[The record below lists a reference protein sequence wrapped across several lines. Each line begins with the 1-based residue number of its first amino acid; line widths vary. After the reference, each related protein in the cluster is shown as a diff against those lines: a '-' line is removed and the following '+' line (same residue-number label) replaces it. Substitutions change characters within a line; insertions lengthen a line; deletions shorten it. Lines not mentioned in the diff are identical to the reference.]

1 MRRWQLL
8 LVLLLHVAHGLVE
21 LAEEE
26 PPEPELPRSGL
37 GSTHLRQPVREGDHA
52 ILVSSMH
59 GLKVGHAV
67 RLDAELS
74 CTATCSEQ
82 QPWSE
87 RCLLCACAACEQCAE
102 GSPYHRGDPAEC
114 RGPGAAEYAEVRA
127 FGEDGKL
134 YLGEALHT
142 AHAAGAPVRLLP
154 AYACPLNCAGH
165 GSCIEP
171 AAVCQCE
178 PGWLGAGCD
187 RREEPPEAPAVAA
200 RRRSERAH
208 AAAEVEAAAAR
219 AAAAAAALPS
229 FGSAALP
236 SAWQATT
243 THLSEGGGGGEVD
256 GSFRG
261 LGARFGLGRPSIT
274 LAFPPPSPPP
284 PLSPSSPSPLPP
296 PLLSPGLLRELA

>member
-1 MRRWQLL
+1 MRVQWGGEQTYRFWVSASGRGTIAVGLLRSMRRCRLL
-8 LVLLLHVAHGLVE
+8 LVLLLPLAHGLVE
-21 LAEEE
+21 LAAVEE

-37 GSTHLRQPVREGDHA
+37 GSTHLRHPVREGDRT

-59 GLKVGHAV
+59 GLRVGHAV
-67 RLDAELS
+67 RLDAELT

-102 GSPYHRGDPAEC
+102 GSPYHRGAPAEC
-114 RGPGAAEYAEVRA
+114 RGPGAAEYAELRA
-127 FGEDGKL
+127 FGEDGTL
-134 YLGEALHT
+134 FLGEALRT

-165 GSCIEP
+165 GSCIES

-187 RREEPPEAPAVAA
+187 RREEPPEDPAAAA

-208 AAAEVEAAAAR
+208 AAAEVGAAAAR

-236 SAWQATT
+236 SAWQA
-243 THLSEGGGGGEVD
+243 
-256 GSFRG
+256 
-261 LGARFGLGRPSIT
+261 
-274 LAFPPPSPPP
+274 PPPQPPP
-284 PLSPSSPSPLPP
+284 TRARS
-296 PLLSPGLLRELA
+296 

>member
-1 MRRWQLL
+1 MRVQWGGEQTYRFWVSASGRGTIALGAVGLLRSMRRCRLL
-8 LVLLLHVAHGLVE
+8 LVLLLPLAHGLVE
-21 LAEEE
+21 LAAVEE

-37 GSTHLRQPVREGDHA
+37 GSTHLRHPVREGDRT

-59 GLKVGHAV
+59 GLRVGHAV
-67 RLDAELS
+67 RLDAELT

-102 GSPYHRGDPAEC
+102 GSPYHRGAPAEC
-114 RGPGAAEYAEVRA
+114 RGPGAAEYAELRA
-127 FGEDGKL
+127 FGEDGTL
-134 YLGEALHT
+134 FLGEALRT

-165 GSCIEP
+165 GSCIES

-187 RREEPPEAPAVAA
+187 RREEPPEDPAAAA

-208 AAAEVEAAAAR
+208 AAAEVGAAAAR

-236 SAWQATT
+236 SAWQA
-243 THLSEGGGGGEVD
+243 
-256 GSFRG
+256 
-261 LGARFGLGRPSIT
+261 
-274 LAFPPPSPPP
+274 PPP
-284 PLSPSSPSPLPP
+284 PTTSH
-296 PLLSPGLLRELA
+296 